1 MRHPILVTAAAILSW
16 SALIAI
22 SRILLVRYA
31 FDPWAYTFLQ
41 LCAGGICLLAIG
53 GRGRLSLDSF
63 RRPSTWVLGVLRV
76 LSAALF
82 TAVLVWV
89 SAMEAG
95 ILGAVNVPMV
105 AVAVWLV
112 FGRRPARL
120 EWLGHAVILAAIAP
134 LVLTLEGGFANPAVI
149 LMLLNEVVLVAGT
162 LLAERHPDNSAS
174 TPGSRARFTGAVLL
188 VTAGL
193 FLALRVAED
202 GGVGDVDWSAP
213 LIVSAVLVGVFLR
226 GPSMFLTFW
235 STRLIGSQNY
245 LACCT
250 ALPVIGMVLE
260 QAAFQWGLIDISRF
274 RPETVLLTAGVVAGT
289 LIVVWARVRTA
300 EASTRSAIVD
310 TPDRQT

>member
-1 MRHPILVTAAAILSW
+1 MHQPILVSAAAILSW

-22 SRILLVRYA
+22 SRILLVRYG

-41 LCAGGICLLAIG
+41 LCAGGVCLLAIG
-53 GRGRLSLDSF
+53 RLGRGHGASLDSF
-63 RRPSTWVLGVLRV
+63 RRPSTWILGVLRV

-95 ILGAVNVPMV
+95 VLGAVNVPMV

-112 FGRRPARL
+112 LGRRPARL
-120 EWLGHAVILAAIAP
+120 EWLGHAVILTAIAA
-134 LVLTLEGGFANPAVI
+134 LVLRLEGGFANPAVI
-149 LMLLNEVVLVAGT
+149 LMLLNEVCLVAGT
-162 LLAERHPDNSAS
+162 LLAERHPDNTASA
-174 TPGSRARFTGAVLL
+174 PGGRARFTGAVLL

-193 FLALRVAED
+193 FLGLRILEG

-213 LIVSAVLVGVFLR
+213 LIVSALLVGVLLR

-235 STRLIGSQNY
+235 ATRLIGSQNY
-245 LACCT
+245 MASCT

-260 QAAFQWGLIDISRF
+260 QAAFELGLIDVTRF
-274 RPETVLLTAGVVAGT
+274 RLETLLFTAGVVAGT
-289 LIVVWARVRTA
+289 LIVVAARVRA
-300 EASTRSAIVD
+300 A
-310 TPDRQT
+310 RQKAPVIA

>member
-1 MRHPILVTAAAILSW
+1 MRQSILVSAAAILSW

-22 SRILLVRYA
+22 SRILLVRFG

-41 LCAGGICLLAIG
+41 LCAGGVCLLAIG
-53 GRGRLSLDSF
+53 GKGWLSTASF
-63 RRPSTWVLGVLRV
+63 RRPSTWSLGILRV

-95 ILGAVNVPMV
+95 VLGAVNVPMV

-134 LVLTLEGGFANPAVI
+134 LVLTLEGGLANPAVI
-149 LMLLNEVVLVAGT
+149 LMFLNELCLVAGT
-162 LLAERHPDNSAS
+162 LLAERHPDNSGAE
-174 TPGSRARFTGAVLL
+174 PGSRARFTGAVLL

-193 FLALRVAED
+193 FLALRIVED
-202 GGVGDVDWSAP
+202 GGVGDVDWNTP
-213 LIVSAVLVGVFLR
+213 LIVSAVLVGVVLR

-245 LACCT
+245 MACCT

-260 QAAFQWGLIDISRF
+260 QTAFHFGLIDVSRF
-274 RPETVLLTAGVVAGT
+274 RPETVLLTGGVIAGT
-289 LIVVWARVRTA
+289 LVVVTARIRAARTRV
-300 EASTRSAIVD
+300 ETVV
-310 TPDRQT
+310 

>member
-1 MRHPILVTAAAILSW
+1 MRQAILVSAAAILSW

-22 SRILLVRYA
+22 SRILLVRFG

-41 LCAGGICLLAIG
+41 LCAGGLCLLAIG
-53 GRGRLSLDSF
+53 GKGRLSLASF
-63 RRPSTWVLGVLRV
+63 RRPSTWILGVLRV

-95 ILGAVNVPMV
+95 VLGAVNVPMV

-112 FGRRPARL
+112 LGRRPARL
-120 EWLGHAVILAAIAP
+120 EWLGHAVILASIAP
-134 LVLTLEGGFANPAVI
+134 LVMTLEGGIANPAVI
-149 LMLLNEVVLVAGT
+149 LMLLNEVCLVAGT
-162 LLAERHPDNSAS
+162 LLAERHPDNSG
-174 TPGSRARFTGAVLL
+174 TEPGSRARFTGAVLL

-193 FLALRVAED
+193 FLVLRILED
-202 GGVGDVDWSAP
+202 GGVGEVDWSAP

-245 LACCT
+245 MACCT
-250 ALPVIGMVLE
+250 ALPVIGMALE
-260 QAAFQWGLIDISRF
+260 QAAFGLGLIDVTRF
-274 RPETVLLTAGVVAGT
+274 RPETVSLTAGVVAGT
-289 LIVVWARVRTA
+289 LIVVAIRVRA
-300 EASTRSAIVD
+300 ARRRIGAVA
-310 TPDRQT
+310 